1 MKSLRI
7 ALISEHASP
16 LSVLGGV
23 DSGGQNV
30 YVAQVAKQL
39 VRLGYQVDV
48 FTRRDSDSL
57 PTVMEW
63 GGFRVIHVPAGPAR
77 FVRKEDLLPY
87 MDDFTS
93 FFLQFSRWQK
103 QPYDLIHANF
113 WMSGLVAAEV
123 KQVLGIPFVV
133 TFHALGRVRRIYQ
146 GEADQFSDRR
156 FEVEDR
162 IVAEADHIIAECP
175 NDRDDLINFYNASPA
190 KMRIIPCGF
199 DPDEFWPLDQ
209 AKARASIGVETNSFI
224 FLQLGRIVPR
234 KGIDTVIQGFSYLLK
249 SANVGAKL
257 LIVGGETAD
266 PELDRSV
273 EMERLRAIA
282 RSEGIMDHV
291 KFVGQRGRDD
301 LRAYYSAADAFITV
315 PWYEPFGITPVEAM
329 ACGTPVIGANVGG
342 IKSSVL
348 DGETGYLVPPRDPVA
363 LGKRL
368 LQACQNPSSL
378 RVMGRQALERAHE
391 HFTWQKV
398 TRNLA
403 NLYESVA
410 QTRQALPDLSG
421 IRRDTDSMP
430 RVQIG

>member
-1 MKSLRI
+1 MKPLRI

-30 YVAQVAKQL
+30 YVAQVAKHL
-39 VRLGYQVDV
+39 VRLGYEVDV

-77 FVRKEDLLPY
+77 FVRKEDLLTY

-93 FFLQFSRWQK
+93 FFLQFSRWQE

-123 KQVLGIPFVV
+123 KQVVGIPFVV

-146 GEADQFSDRR
+146 GDADQFSDRR

-175 NDRDDLINFYNASPA
+175 SDREDLINFYNASPA

-209 AKARASIGVETNSFI
+209 VKARASIGVEANSFI

-234 KGIDTVIQGFSYLLK
+234 KGIDTVLQGFSYLLK
-249 SANVGAKL
+249 STHVGAKL

-282 RSEGIMDHV
+282 RSEGITDHV
-291 KFVGQRGRDD
+291 KFVGHRGRDD
-301 LRAYYSAADAFITV
+301 LRAYYSAANAFITV
-315 PWYEPFGITPVEAM
+315 PWYEPFGITPIEAM

-342 IKSSVL
+342 IKYSVL

-368 LQACQNPSSL
+368 LQACQNPSGL

-391 HFTWQKV
+391 LFTWQKI
-398 TRNLA
+398 TRSLA
-403 NLYESVA
+403 RLYESVA
-410 QTRQALPDLSG
+410 QTRQTLHVSSG
-421 IRRDTDSMP
+421 IRKDTDSLP
-430 RVQIG
+430 RVQLG

>member
-1 MKSLRI
+1 MRPLRI

-30 YVAQVAKQL
+30 YVAQVAKHL
-39 VRLGYQVDV
+39 VRLGYEVDV
-48 FTRRDSDSL
+48 FTRRDSDAL

-63 GGFRVIHVPAGPAR
+63 GGFRVIHVPAGPAK

-93 FFLQFSRWQK
+93 FILQFSRWQK

-123 KQVLGIPFVV
+123 KQVLGIPFIV

-162 IVAEADHIIAECP
+162 VVAEADHIIAECP
-175 NDRDDLINFYNASPA
+175 NDRDDLINFYNASPS

-199 DPDEFWPLDQ
+199 DPDEFWPMDQ
-209 AKARASIGVETNSFI
+209 VTARASIGVESNSFI

-234 KGIDTVIQGFSYLLK
+234 KGIDTVIQGFSYLLR
-249 SANVGAKL
+249 SAHVGAKL
-257 LIVGGETAD
+257 LVVGGETAD
-266 PELDRSV
+266 PELDHSV

-282 RSEGIMDHV
+282 KSEGILDQV
-291 KFVGQRGRDD
+291 KFVGHRGRDD

-315 PWYEPFGITPVEAM
+315 PWYEPFGITPVESM
-329 ACGTPVIGANVGG
+329 ACGTPVIGSNVGG
-342 IKSSVL
+342 IKYSVV
-348 DGETGYLVPPRDPVA
+348 DGETGFLVPPRDPVA

-368 LQACQNPSSL
+368 IQACQNPANL
-378 RVMGRQALERAHE
+378 KVMGRQALERAHDL
-391 HFTWQKV
+391 FTWQKI

-403 NLYESVA
+403 NLFESVVREK
-410 QTRQALPDLSG
+410 QPLSVKLG
-421 IRRDTDSMP
+421 IRKGNDTMP
-430 RVQIG
+430 RVQLG